1 MAWIESVRLAM
12 PKVGLWKAVVIMSTT
27 PMSRSIKAK
36 PTALPLNMLPH
47 TSLSQDTS
55 MTVSALTVAPFAF
68 PTRLSKSTL
77 TALPLTPGS
86 PSIATLERS
95 SNR

>member
-1 MAWIESVRLAM
+1 MA
-12 PKVGLWKAVVIMSTT
+12 KVGLWKAVVIMSTT
-27 PMSRSIKAK
+27 PKSKPIKAK
-36 PTALPLNMLPH
+36 PTALLLNILPH
-47 TSLSQDTS
+47 TSLSQDAS
-55 MTVSALTVAPFAF
+55 MTVSALTAVTPFTF

-86 PSIATLERS
+86 PSIATVERS